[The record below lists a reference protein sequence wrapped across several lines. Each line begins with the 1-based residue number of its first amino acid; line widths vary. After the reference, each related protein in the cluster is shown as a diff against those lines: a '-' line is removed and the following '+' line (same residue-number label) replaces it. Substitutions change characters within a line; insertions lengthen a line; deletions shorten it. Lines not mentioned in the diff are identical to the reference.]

1 MSSSQSTNHSS
12 DGRDPRQREL
22 LRVCRIGRAQGLKG
36 EVNVYSYTDEPD
48 RRFSPGAQLETGDGE
63 VFTVVR
69 SRRFKQRWIVLFE
82 GVDDRNASEALNGT
96 ELYVEAD
103 PAEDLADEDSWYLT
117 DLIGLEV
124 RMAQGNGLGLPEGK
138 VVGRVRD
145 VLDGSAQ
152 QQLDIEMGSPSPAA
166 GNDDSLPGRS
176 GDLPSGR
183 QTADDSPVTG
193 LIPFVEQLVPE
204 VNPDEGYVTIDPPGG
219 LLPGLG

>member
-36 EVNVYSYTDEPD
+36 EVNVYSYTDEPE
-48 RRFSPGAQLETGDGE
+48 RRFSPGAQLETRDGE

-82 GVDDRNASEALNGT
+82 GVDDRNASEALNDT

-103 PAEDLADEDSWYLT
+103 PAEDLADEDAWYLT

-124 RMAQGNGLGLPEGK
+124 RMAPGNGIGLPEGK

-166 GNDDSLPGRS
+166 GNNDSLPGHS
-176 GDLPSGR
+176 SDSSSGR
-183 QTADDSPVTG
+183 RASDDSPVTG

>member
-103 PAEDLADEDSWYLT
+103 PAEDLADEDAWYLT

-124 RMAQGNGLGLPEGK
+124 RMAPGNGIGLPEGK

-166 GNDDSLPGRS
+166 GNNDSLPGHS
-176 GDLPSGR
+176 SDSSSGR
-183 QTADDSPVTG
+183 RASDDSPVTG

>member
-36 EVNVYSYTDEPD
+36 EVNVYSYTDEPE
-48 RRFSPGAQLETGDGE
+48 RRFSPGAQLETRDGE
-63 VFTVVR
+63 VFMVVR

-103 PAEDLADEDSWYLT
+103 PAEDLADDDAWYLT

-152 QQLDIEMGSPSPAA
+152 QQLDIEMGAPSPAA
-166 GNDDSLPGRS
+166 GNDDSLPGHS
-176 GDLPSGR
+176 SDSSSGR
-183 QTADDSPVTG
+183 RASDDGPVTG

>member
-103 PAEDLADEDSWYLT
+103 PAEDLADEDAWYLT

-124 RMAQGNGLGLPEGK
+124 RMAPGNGIGLPEGK

-166 GNDDSLPGRS
+166 GNNDSLPGHS
-176 GDLPSGR
+176 SDSSSGR
-183 QTADDSPVTG
+183 RASDDSPATG